1 LGIADERTGMNNMNE
16 DIIDRELNDEIVLT
30 FDVSDETL
38 EASANLT
45 TAATRMSAAST
56 AVILILCCVNG

>member
-1 LGIADERTGMNNMNE
+1 MLPPSVGLEP
-16 DIIDRELNDEIVLT
+16 NDEAVLT

-38 EASANLT
+38 EAAANST
-45 TAATRMSAAST
+45 TAVAAMSAAST

>member
-1 LGIADERTGMNNMNE
+1 MLPPYVDLEPDDEA
-16 DIIDRELNDEIVLT
+16 VLT

-38 EASANLT
+38 EAAANST
-45 TAATRMSAAST
+45 TAAMSVAST